1 MIRYN
6 YELPMIQLTKDA
18 TRHSQL
24 LDNNNKDIQSQFN
37 DFTLQDFLKI
47 FSVKENEEKEDDLN
61 YYTLKTQSE
70 ESKKST
76 EILSK
81 KNIFNI
87 STISQCDNSI
97 QLTKK
102 KRGKK
107 VKNNNEKKQKVHDKN
122 ATDNL
127 LRKVQV
133 HYQSFIVSFINEIL
147 KALNYKQRFLKLDYR
162 MKKNV
167 KNNYF
172 QSLKEKNLSYI
183 INNNISAKYK
193 NRDINTNRII
203 YEGVKDNIILKNIF
217 NENYLVF
224 FNNYYYKS
232 VNIINLRKYGLN
244 KIIIL
249 PKEVKMYKDLIEANK
264 NSEEEY
270 IHNINEC
277 VCINYLSNN
286 LFLVN

>member
-172 QSLKEKNLSYI
+172 QFLKEKNLSYI

-277 VCINYLSNN
+277 VCTNYLSNN